1 MGGIIEEEA
10 ILRSKL
16 SGLSDRAIAIG
27 SCMQYVACAGVKNRL
42 GDRSGLAVDKS
53 IE

>member
-16 SGLSDRAIAIG
+16 SGLSDRSIAIG
-27 SCMQYVACAGVKNRL
+27 SYMQYVACAGVENRL
-42 GDRSGLAVDKS
+42 SDRSGLAVDKS